1 MIKLTIN
8 PNFRKFIH
16 LELTKSRSKMKFTH
30 KIVGSTLLINPM
42 DLECVEKAM
51 KRLELR
57 LK

>member
-1 MIKLTIN
+1 MIKLKIN

-16 LELTKSRSKMKFTH
+16 LELTKSTSRMKFTH
-30 KIVGSTLLINPM
+30 TIVGSTLLINPM
-42 DLECVEKAM
+42 DLESAHKAM